1 MSERSFSEKYLY
13 HFTSPQNIG
22 ELPDANGIGE
32 VLHEG
37 GGCLDRVRMAVKVEK
52 GIITGIKYKLRACSG
67 TIAASSAVSTLAVGK
82 TTEDADKIDFDL
94 INDELGMV
102 PERKNHSIELAVKA
116 LKSALADYRHRSDE

>member
-22 ELPDANGIGE
+22 ELADANGVGE

-37 GGCLDRVRMAVKVEK
+37 GGCLDRVRMAVKVEN
-52 GIITGIKYKLRACSG
+52 GIITDIKYKLRACSG

-82 TTEDADKIDFDL
+82 AVEEADRIDFDT
-94 INDELGMV
+94 INNELGLV

-116 LKSALADYRHRSDE
+116 LKTAIGDYRRRSGE